1 MLQRLFEEGGFAM
14 FFLVAFGIAMLGT
27 ATAYAMRVTRVML
40 RLTLALAVATL
51 SATLGG
57 ICVDLAAVGHF
68 APAYAQHHPESPLVQ
83 AVLQGIA
90 ESLAPG
96 VFGFTFLAV
105 AALIVAVGLYREPT
119 T

>member
-1 MLQRLFEEGGFAM
+1 MFEEGGFSM
-14 FFLVAFGIAMLGT
+14 FFLLAFGLALLGT
-27 ATAYAMRVTRVML
+27 ATVYAARVTRVML
-40 RLTLALAVATL
+40 RLTLALAAATL
-51 SATLGG
+51 SATLAG

-68 APAYAQHHPESPLVQ
+68 APIYSQHHPDSPLAQ

-96 VFGFTFLAV
+96 VLGFTFLAV